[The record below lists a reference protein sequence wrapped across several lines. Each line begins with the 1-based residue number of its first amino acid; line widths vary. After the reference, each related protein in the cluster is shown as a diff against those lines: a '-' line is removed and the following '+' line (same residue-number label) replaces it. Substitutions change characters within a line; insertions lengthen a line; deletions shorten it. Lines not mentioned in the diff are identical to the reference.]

1 MPLILDSESIW
12 FFKNEIQQ
20 PLWVSDSKC
29 DILSEWEKL
38 KHVRK
43 WASGVF
49 VSEEM
54 GKELCIQLELW
65 KLFFLILHILLFF
78 SMEGEGNIYNIAPLS
93 WLGLLGLWKNFLHC
107 DFSGNM
113 GNKEKGLSS
122 LEDNGKK
129 CLHQHTGISQAKPV
143 TQYLAMLWDGDT
155 SPQAETLSMDKE
167 VVVHRYDG
175 ILLSHKRE

>member
-1 MPLILDSESIW
+1 
-12 FFKNEIQQ
+12 
-20 PLWVSDSKC
+20 
-29 DILSEWEKL
+29 
-38 KHVRK
+38 
-43 WASGVF
+43 
-49 VSEEM
+49 
-54 GKELCIQLELW
+54 
-65 KLFFLILHILLFF
+65 
-78 SMEGEGNIYNIAPLS
+78 
-93 WLGLLGLWKNFLHC
+93 
-107 DFSGNM
+107 M